1 MDAITPQNGVSDLY
15 LDLLKKSLTNILYY
29 GSDVTIRY
37 LIDCL
42 EGKNTYIR
50 NVFLTE
56 GYRRD
61 LEQFRDGFLDGK
73 SQSIFGYTLVGM
85 RRLDNIQAC
94 VDDVISNDVPGDLL
108 EAGVWRGGAS
118 IFMRGML
125 KARGITDRTAW
136 LADSFEGLPAPD
148 LDRYPADEGMK
159 LHELP
164 IMAVSLEQVKEN
176 FAAFDLLDDQVKFM
190 KGWFRD
196 TLPQAP
202 VGELAVLRAD
212 GDMYESTTQILD
224 NLYDKVSPGGYVI
237 IDDYGD
243 YGACRQAVDEFRE
256 RRGITDPLVVVD
268 WSGVYWQKT

>member
-1 MDAITPQNGVSDLY
+1 
-15 LDLLKKSLTNILYY
+15 
-29 GSDVTIRY
+29 
-37 LIDCL
+37 
-42 EGKNTYIR
+42 
-50 NVFLTE
+50 
-56 GYRRD
+56 
-61 LEQFRDGFLDGK
+61 
-73 SQSIFGYTLVGM
+73 
-85 RRLDNIQAC
+85 

-125 KARGITDRTAW
+125 KARGVTDRTAW

-176 FAAFDLLDDQVKFM
+176 FAAFHLLDDQVRFL